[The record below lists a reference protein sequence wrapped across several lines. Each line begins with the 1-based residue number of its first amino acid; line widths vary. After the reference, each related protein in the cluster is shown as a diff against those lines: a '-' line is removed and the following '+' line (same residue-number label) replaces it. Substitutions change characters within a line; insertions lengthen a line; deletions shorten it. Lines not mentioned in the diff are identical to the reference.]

1 MRMPFIP
8 AAKSFDIM
16 LQNKIKDMTL
26 KTYILIL
33 NTINL
38 NSSNPSLILGDR
50 YDSLS
55 AKIGANSICVSHLPD
70 SERSC

>member
-26 KTYILIL
+26 KTYI
-33 NTINL
+33 
-38 NSSNPSLILGDR
+38 
-50 YDSLS
+50 
-55 AKIGANSICVSHLPD
+55 KFK
-70 SERSC
+70 